1 MIEIKRLTKIDSS
14 LKKNLSEERDTFYK
28 LLNSEN
34 KQIGINAFIN
44 KTIPEWKD

>member
-1 MIEIKRLTKIDSS
+1 MEEKY
-14 LKKNLSEERDTFYK
+14 KNLPLRIGVGVV
-28 LLNSEN
+28 LLNNEN